1 MSPRSYR
8 MERRREATDENRQ
21 RILEAARDLL
31 ASRQSAAT
39 FSVDAVARKAGVA
52 RMTVYYQFH
61 SLQGLIESVCDSLA
75 WAGGLL
81 HLPEVFRRTDALDAL
96 DQFVA
101 TFMRFWATNRDVL
114 RGTMMVLDPDIVAVL
129 EGRSGWRRKGLRVL
143 LERLAKQ
150 SGRPQPKEFDDILDQ
165 LYMLTSF
172 HTYDSLATPK
182 RSTEKVAR
190 MVQRLARGLVESHES
205 RVASRGSKR

>member
-8 MERRREATDENRQ
+8 MERRREATDETRQ
-21 RILEAARDLL
+21 RILAAARDLL
-31 ASRQSAAT
+31 ADRESAAT

-61 SLQGLIESVCDSLA
+61 SLRGLIESVCDSMA

-81 HLPEVFRRTDALDAL
+81 RLPEAFRRSDPLEALDR
-96 DQFVA
+96 FIA

-129 EGRSGWRRKGLRVL
+129 EERSGWRRKGLRVL

-150 SGRPQPKEFDDILDQ
+150 SGQPTPKEFDEVLDQ
-165 LYMLTSF
+165 LYMLTGF
-172 HTYDSLATPK
+172 HAYDSLATRK
-182 RSTEKVAR
+182 RGTEQVAR
-190 MVQRLARGLVESHES
+190 MMQRLARRIL
-205 RVASRGSKR
+205 A